1 MTNAHTPGPWEAVR
15 IKLDGNE
22 WSVKSAARNLPP
34 YNWVPRFTVY
44 LKPLGPLSGKYVD
57 ATRGMG
63 GNESGI
69 CGLAVSENEANARLI
84 AAAPD
89 LLSSLIEVVAI
100 ADRKTDAFDR
110 ARAAIL
116 KATSTEQGERG

>member
-1 MTNAHTPGPWEAVR
+1 MTNDDPE
-15 IKLDGNE
+15 
-22 WSVKSAARNLPP
+22 
-34 YNWVPRFTVY
+34 
-44 LKPLGPLSGKYVD
+44 
-57 ATRGMG
+57 
-63 GNESGI
+63 
-69 CGLAVSENEANARLI
+69 LAVSENEANARLI